1 MNETNPCVSCR
12 YDFLRKREKELNLSA
27 KNAEFLIPSYA
38 RFMKLAAGRLEW
50 KADDYEIKKGKKA
63 NFGFELSER
72 DIKSLFILCGQL
84 DRYLEEITVIP
95 KNNTGLSV
103 GFSFKDQYDAL
114 DYFEKNLKDQTII
127 DSAGIKVHISGNRDI
142 YMYKDDNGRHIFGD
156 EFYVLQ
162 RGQRLGYVK
171 HVLTQ
176 SKCLFERPY
185 RANPSK
191 EVDRMYLMAFRE
203 KWASGDSVIYF
214 AVITRRSTR
223 KGAVA
228 EFKTAFPISNV
239 NDLGKRVS
247 GYRYIKVPEK

>member
-1 MNETNPCVSCR
+1 MSDLTKCGNCR
-12 YDFLRKREKELNLSA
+12 YEALRTRERELHLSA
-27 KNAEFLIPSYA
+27 KNADFLIPSYA
-38 RFMKLAAGRLEW
+38 RFMKLAAGRLDW
-50 KADDYEIKKGKKA
+50 KAADYEEKKGKKPK
-63 NFGFELSER
+63 FGFELSDR

-95 KNNTGLSV
+95 KDNTVLSV

-114 DYFEKNLKDQTII
+114 EYFEKNLKDQTII

-142 YMYKDDNGRHIFGD
+142 FMYKDENGRHTFDD

-162 RGQRLGYVK
+162 RGQRLAYVK

-185 RANPSK
+185 RANPLK
-191 EVDRMYLMAFRE
+191 EVDRMYLMAFKE

-223 KGAVA
+223 KGSVA
-228 EFKTAFPISNV
+228 EFKTAFPISNA

-247 GYRYIKVPEK
+247 GYRYVKIPEK